1 MPVVPRMKALNSNSQ
16 RRILLTAAWCT
27 NSSRR
32 HRSHSMLRPNSRL
45 AARAE
50 VGPRLTHSSQELHW
64 LPGFHPLGERPRHR
78 QALVEQGEVQA
89 PGQLMAAGR
98 GPRRRGA
105 LST

>member
-27 NSSRR
+27 NSSRW
-32 HRSHSMLRPNSRL
+32 HRSHSVLQPSSRL
-45 AARAE
+45 VARAE
-50 VGPRLTHSSQELHW
+50 VGPRLTHSSQELRW
-64 LPGFHPLGERPRHR
+64 LPGFHPLGERP
-78 QALVEQGEVQA
+78 QYQQVLVERGEVQA